1 MFIRRT
7 QTRRTEDG
15 QPYFS
20 HRLVHSERVGKS
32 VRQRTL
38 LNLGRHFD
46 IPQAQWPLLCTR
58 IDDVLTGQTP
68 LVADYPPAVEHEA
81 QRIAAQLVARGAP
94 VGGTTAEPTDVQPVD
109 VDSLRLVRPR
119 SVGVEQVGLWALE
132 QLGLPALLTRLGV
145 NGALRAAAAGA
156 IVGRLAHPA
165 SERATHRWLQARRR
179 RGVARRRLRDRQR
192 DAALPR
198 LGRVGEASRSDRGA
212 SVRQG
217 HGAVR
222 PAADSDPLRPDQ
234 HLLRRRGERAAA
246 GQGAGTRRRSA
257 AIARC

>member
-20 HRLVHSERVGKS
+20 HRLVHSERVGNG

-109 VDSLRLVRPR
+109 VDSLRLARPR
-119 SVGVEQVGLWALE
+119 TSG
-132 QLGLPALLTRLGV
+132 
-145 NGALRAAAAGA
+145 
-156 IVGRLAHPA
+156 
-165 SERATHRWLQARRR
+165 S
-179 RGVARRRLRDRQR
+179 
-192 DAALPR
+192 
-198 LGRVGEASRSDRGA
+198 SRSACGRSSNWA
-212 SVRQG
+212 C
-217 HGAVR
+217 
-222 PAADSDPLRPDQ
+222 
-234 HLLRRRGERAAA
+234 RR
-246 GQGAGTRRRSA
+246 
-257 AIARC
+257 C